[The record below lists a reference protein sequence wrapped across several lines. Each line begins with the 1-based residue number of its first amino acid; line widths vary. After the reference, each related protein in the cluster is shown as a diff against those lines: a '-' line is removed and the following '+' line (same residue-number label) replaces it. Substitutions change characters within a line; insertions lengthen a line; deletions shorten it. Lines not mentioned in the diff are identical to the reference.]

1 LAAINKWR
9 GRERTIEVERNV
21 AGRRWFI
28 CARQREGRLRREVRV
43 KRNGKIWSAA
53 SIIAIGTFCLAGIAA
68 GQGASASRPAAS
80 SNSNSTT
87 LGKDKSPLNPEN
99 SLELVKPA
107 DKSEQVAF
115 DKFQA
120 VSPENSRK
128 KIELGE
134 AFLQKY
140 PASRYRASI
149 YSDLTSAYL
158 QTNQVP
164 RMLEAGEKA
173 LALNPKNVQVLAML
187 GQTIP
192 RVITANTP
200 DPEAE
205 MAKAEQ
211 YSKRAIE
218 TMPTIPKP
226 DNMSDAQFAQ
236 AKNQT
241 LAIAHSGLGLADF
254 HRGDFAGAVMELEQ
268 SVKLDPRADPVNYY
282 VLGVA
287 NVNASHFH
295 EAVEAFIKCAE
306 FPGSLQQTC
315 KDNMDKA
322 KALGAAQPAA
332 PK

>member
-1 LAAINKWR
+1 
-9 GRERTIEVERNV
+9 
-21 AGRRWFI
+21 
-28 CARQREGRLRREVRV
+28 V
-43 KRNGKIWSAA
+43 KRNGNIWRGAGVIAA
-53 SIIAIGTFCLAGIAA
+53 WMFCLAGVAA
-68 GQGASASRPAAS
+68 GQGASASRATTS
-80 SNSNSTT
+80 SKSSTT
-87 LGKDKSPLNPEN
+87 LGRDNSPLNPEN

-107 DKSEQVAF
+107 DKSEQAAF

-120 VSPENSRK
+120 VSPEDPKK
-128 KIELGE
+128 KIQLGE

-140 PASRYRASI
+140 PASRYRASV

-164 RMLEAGEKA
+164 KMVDAGEKA
-173 LALNPKNVQVLAML
+173 IALNPKNVQVLAML
-187 GQTIP
+187 AQTIP

-200 DPEAE
+200 DPDAQ
-205 MAKAEQ
+205 MSKAEQ

-226 DNMSDAQFAQ
+226 ANMSDAQFAQ

-241 LAIAHSGLGLADF
+241 LAIAHSGLGLVDF
-254 HRGDFAGAVMELEQ
+254 HRGDFAGAIAELEQ

-287 NVNASHFH
+287 NVNASHFDD
-295 EAVEAFIKCAE
+295 AVAAFIKCAE
-306 FPGSLQQTC
+306 FPGSMQQTC

>member
-1 LAAINKWR
+1 MR
-9 GRERTIEVERNV
+9 RSGR
-21 AGRRWFI
+21 
-28 CARQREGRLRREVRV
+28 
-43 KRNGKIWSAA
+43 IWGGA
-53 SIIAIGTFCLAGIAA
+53 SVTALCLFCLAGLAP
-68 GQGASASRPAAS
+68 GQGTSASRGATTS
-80 SNSNSTT
+80 SNSSTT
-87 LGKDKSPLNPEN
+87 LGRDTSPLNPEN
-99 SLELVKPA
+99 SLELIKPA
-107 DKSEQVAF
+107 DKSEQAAF

-120 VSPENSRK
+120 VSPEDPKK
-128 KIELGE
+128 KIQLGE

-140 PASRYRASI
+140 PSSRYRGPV

-164 RMLEAGEKA
+164 KMLDAGEKA

-192 RVITANTP
+192 RVITASTP
-200 DPEAE
+200 DPDAQIS
-205 MAKAEQ
+205 KAEQ

-218 TMPTIPKP
+218 NMPTIPKP
-226 DNMSDAQFAQ
+226 EDMSDAQFAQ
-236 AKNQT
+236 AKDQT
-241 LAIAHSGLGLADF
+241 LAIAHSGLGLVDF
-254 HRGDFAGAVMELEQ
+254 QRGDFAGAIAELQQ

-287 NVNASHFH
+287 NVNASHFDD
-295 EAVEAFIKCAE
+295 AVTAFEKCVE

>member
-1 LAAINKWR
+1 M
-9 GRERTIEVERNV
+9 
-21 AGRRWFI
+21 
-28 CARQREGRLRREVRV
+28 
-43 KRNGKIWSAA
+43 KRNGRIWRGAIIVAA
-53 SIIAIGTFCLAGIAA
+53 WMFCLAGVAA
-68 GQGASASRPAAS
+68 GQGASASRATTS
-80 SNSNSTT
+80 SKSSTT
-87 LGKDKSPLNPEN
+87 LGRDNSPLNPEN

-115 DKFQA
+115 DKFQT
-120 VSPENSRK
+120 VSPENPKK

-140 PASRYRASI
+140 PASRYRASV

-164 RMLEAGEKA
+164 KMLDAGEKA

-200 DPEAE
+200 DPDAE
-205 MAKAEQ
+205 MSKAEQ

-254 HRGDFAGAVMELEQ
+254 HRGDFAGAIAELEQ

-287 NVNASHFH
+287 NVNASHFND
-295 EAVEAFIKCAE
+295 AVAAFVKCAE

>member
-1 LAAINKWR
+1 MKRSGRIWR
-9 GRERTIEVERNV
+9 G
-21 AGRRWFI
+21 
-28 CARQREGRLRREVRV
+28 
-43 KRNGKIWSAA
+43 A
-53 SIIAIGTFCLAGIAA
+53 SIIAVGMFCLADVAA
-68 GQGASASRPAAS
+68 GQGAAASRPAAS
-80 SNSNSTT
+80 TSSNSSTSIGRDT
-87 LGKDKSPLNPEN
+87 SPLNPEN
-99 SLELVKPA
+99 SLELIKPA

-115 DKFQA
+115 DKFKS
-120 VSPENSRK
+120 VSPENPKK

-140 PASRYRASI
+140 PSSRYRASV

-164 RMLEAGEKA
+164 KMLDAGEKA
-173 LALNPKNVQVLAML
+173 LALNPKDVQVLAML

-200 DPEAE
+200 DPEAR

-218 TMPTIPKP
+218 TMPSIPKP

-254 HRGDFAGAVMELEQ
+254 HRGDFAGAIAELEQ

-287 NVNASHFH
+287 NVDASHFN
-295 EAVEAFIKCAE
+295 EAVAAFIKCAE

-315 KDNMDKA
+315 KDDMDKA